1 VALAITPLFGGA
13 RDGSERAGCFNNL
26 RQLGVA
32 ALKYVD
38 DHEDNFPPRQMP
50 AWPEQFRS
58 HYGSI
63 SVLAC
68 PTDGPFPGTSIASTN
83 VGDRAPRSYL
93 LNGWSDYYNGVPPR
107 NPFPASAIQEPAA
120 TIVFGEKMTESA
132 HFWMDY
138 LNTDDLFEVEQGRHL
153 RSGPVPSGGSNFAFA
168 DGSVRFLR
176 WGESFQPVNLWAV
189 NPAFRQGN
197 PNPF

>member
-1 VALAITPLFGGA
+1 MHRYRAFATGVESNCRSFGCRYDACLLRHTRYDEEYLSLHRTELVWLVASLALVALAITPLFGGA
-13 RDGSERAGCFNNL
+13 REGSERAGCFNNL

-38 DHEDNFPPRQMP
+38 EHDDNFPRRQMP

-58 HYGSI
+58 HYRSI

-68 PTDGPFPGTSIASTN
+68 PTDGPFPGTSVASTN
-83 VGDRAPRSYL
+83 LGDRAPRSYL

-107 NPFPASAIQEPAA
+107 NPFPASAIQEPAG
-120 TIVFGEKMTESA
+120 TIIFGEKVTEST

-138 LNTDDLFEVEQGRHL
+138 
-153 RSGPVPSGGSNFAFA
+153 S
-168 DGSVRFLR
+168 
-176 WGESFQPVNLWAV
+176 
-189 NPAFRQGN
+189 
-197 PNPF
+197 